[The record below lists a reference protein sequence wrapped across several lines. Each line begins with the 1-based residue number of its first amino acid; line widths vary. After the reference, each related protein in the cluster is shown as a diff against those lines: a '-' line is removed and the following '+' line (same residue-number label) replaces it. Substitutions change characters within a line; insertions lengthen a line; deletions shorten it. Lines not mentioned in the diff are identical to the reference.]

1 MKSMKSMK
9 RKSLCNTLPTVKEA
23 VEFLKL
29 WGMYTNSTDKIPMDI
44 QHKKPNST
52 DILLP
57 VSQQDISIDYIN
69 VIQEISRAQENKESE
84 NQGEIQDNPEL
95 QNQSPIHNH
104 KLIPISKEDIQN
116 YQKEQILGDI
126 QQHTKNKEDIQY
138 NQQEQNQ
145 GEIQSTQDLSVK
157 NSPST
162 NPRENQYDK
171 ITDQVLTEDTGIKL
185 RTNEKSNNRL
195 SKSIQP
201 PSEKKV
207 PYITPIVSHVA
218 HQVPISAL
226 TFLPTEDLIT
236 CGWSGEIKYWRYH
249 FIATEVDYSEEIIN
263 NISTE
268 NL

>member
-1 MKSMKSMK
+1 LLI
-9 RKSLCNTLPTVKEA
+9 SLL
-23 VEFLKL
+23 
-29 WGMYTNSTDKIPMDI
+29 Y
-44 QHKKPNST
+44 
-52 DILLP
+52 
-57 VSQQDISIDYIN
+57 SQI
-69 VIQEISRAQENKESE
+69 
-84 NQGEIQDNPEL
+84 
-95 QNQSPIHNH
+95 
-104 KLIPISKEDIQN
+104 
-116 YQKEQILGDI
+116 QILGDI
-126 QQHTKNKEDIQY
+126 QQQNHLKHTKNKEDIQY

-185 RTNEKSNNRL
+185 RTNEKSNNNRL

-207 PYITPIVSHVA
+207 PYITPIVSHAA